1 MSVNPNAIG
10 AGATA
15 ANPLI
20 AIPSIT
26 QGAALSGLMH
36 AFGGGDG
43 HHTQMQYGNYD
54 LNSLSPNDLALKLG
68 TAGYGPAYD
77 SNDKGS
83 FERNYNQI
91 LSGLTPDQLIQRYSK
106 GTAGQF
112 ATAQDQLQKQA
123 YDSAKSILG
132 RDISGTEFAQILP
145 LFQGPNGLSTGRQ
158 YLAAW
163 AQQEANNPQA
173 LAKNASKY
181 YNQVNQLFQQ
191 NLGRAATQNEL
202 DHYGGMLASNQ
213 TDAYGLQQQLQG
225 SPEYQQQ
232 QDTKFQNSIIPQ
244 TQQYVTDTFNR
255 VKPDIVSQF
264 ANNGIQNSSAL
275 DFALTNMLGNL
286 SSQESNYVTGL
297 KASQYGGNKDL
308 ALQQGQ
314 GALDQYLNN
323 YYNQKQNNQNMM
335 NSLVQRGWNAQDY
348 QTQMNDYMNFVNSQ
362 RQSQPNGFGSLAGGL
377 LGAGLGAAFS
387 PPGTGPMGAG
397 VGYNIGSGLGTSF
410 DYLNH

>member
-1 MSVNPNAIG
+1 MTVNPTLV
-10 AGATA
+10 GATA

-20 AIPSIT
+20 AAPADIMS
-26 QGAALSGLMH
+26 
-36 AFGGGDG
+36 AFGGGGG
-43 HHTQMQYGNYD
+43 HHTEMQYGNYD

-77 SNDKGS
+77 SNTKGS
-83 FERNYNQI
+83 FEANYNNV
-91 LSGLTPDQLIQRYSK
+91 LNTLTPDLLVQRYSK
-106 GTAGQF
+106 GQAGQF

-123 YDSAKSILG
+123 YDAAKSILG
-132 RDISGTEFAQILP
+132 RDITGNEFAQILP
-145 LFQGPNGLSTGRQ
+145 RFLGPNGLATGRA
-158 YLAAW
+158 YVASM
-163 AQQEANNPQA
+163 AQDEANSPQG
-173 LAKNASKY
+173 LAKNAPKY
-181 YNQVNQLFQQ
+181 YDQVNQLFQQ

-213 TDAYGLQQQLQG
+213 TDAYGLQQSLQG

-232 QDTKFQNSIIPQ
+232 QNTKFQNSIIPQ

-255 VKPDIVSQF
+255 VKPDIISQF

-275 DFALTNMLGNL
+275 DFALTNMLGQL

-297 KASQYGGNKDL
+297 KASQYGNNQQL

-335 NSLVQRGWNAQDY
+335 NALTQRSWNAQDY
-348 QTQMNDYMNFVNSQ
+348 QTQMNDYMNYVNSQ
-362 RQSQPNGFGSLAGGL
+362 KQSQPSGWGPLVGGL
-377 LGAGLGAAFS
+377 VGAGAGAFLSPPGSGALGAG
-387 PPGTGPMGAG
+387 M
-397 VGYNIGSGLGTSF
+397 GYNIGSGLGSSF
-410 DYLNH
+410 NYLNT